1 MGDEERSSPTQS
13 DGIEVVMQK
22 YTYPGQWFDDL
33 GAMVTTVGP
42 GMTWDLGTS
51 GKSRD
56 ELNDLISV
64 YQDLGMSNYPGE

>member
-1 MGDEERSSPTQS
+1 MGDEERGSPTQS
-13 DGIEVVMQK
+13 DGIEIVMQK
-22 YTYPGQWFDDL
+22 YMYPGQWFDDL
-33 GAMVTTVGP
+33 GAMVATVGP

-51 GKSRD
+51 AKSRE